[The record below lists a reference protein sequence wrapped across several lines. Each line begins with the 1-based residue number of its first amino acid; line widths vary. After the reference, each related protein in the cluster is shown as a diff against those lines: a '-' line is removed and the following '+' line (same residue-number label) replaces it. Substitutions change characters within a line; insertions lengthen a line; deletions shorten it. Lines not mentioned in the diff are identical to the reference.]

1 MTEYREMAKRQR
13 IWMLFLLVFFI
24 VLALIM
30 PEKYFFTGLSLG
42 AAVSFYNLWILQ
54 RKANIQGEAAAEEG
68 SRKGSGMIS
77 RFAAAALGALLT
89 IQLEWS
95 IVGYIIGLMTAYP
108 VIMVDFIRFNRK

>member
-1 MTEYREMAKRQR
+1 MTEYQKMAKRQR

-30 PEKYFFTGLSLG
+30 PEKYFFTGISLG
-42 AAVSFYNLWILQ
+42 AAVSFYNLWLLQ
-54 RKANIQGEAAAEEG
+54 RKANVQGEAAEIEG
-68 SRKGSGMIS
+68 KRKGIGMIS
-77 RFAAAALGALLT
+77 RFAAAALGALVT

-108 VIMVDFIRFNRK
+108 VIMIDFIWFNRK